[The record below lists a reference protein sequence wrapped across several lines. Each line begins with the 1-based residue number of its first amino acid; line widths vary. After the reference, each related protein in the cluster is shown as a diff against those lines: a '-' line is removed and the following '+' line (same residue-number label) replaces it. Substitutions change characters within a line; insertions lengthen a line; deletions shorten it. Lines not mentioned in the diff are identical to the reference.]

1 MQFKKPLLLLFASS
15 LFLVSCQKSGVAPD
29 PNFATPNTIAAGN
42 GVKDLAITQTFDEGF
57 ESASKTAY
65 AAADVTF
72 DSGSWNL
79 DDALIGTSTS
89 DQKTGSHAVRIHN
102 TGTLSMNFDVS
113 TGASTV
119 TMSYAVY
126 GADGSSAFQLWV
138 SSNGGSSYTQVGSTA
153 VTTSSTT
160 PSTATFTVNQSGSLR
175 FQLRKTTGGTNRID
189 IDNFTI
195 NSFDG
200 GSGGGTTGGT
210 GSSTTDNTNLLLGNP
225 SGATNSTGNPN
236 NYLIDQTYFTES
248 YNRDKG
254 EPNWVSW
261 YVGSTSL
268 GAIDRSDDFRADTHL
283 PAGWYEVSNTS
294 YSGSG
299 FDRGHNCP
307 SADRTSTTAANQA
320 TFLMDNMIPQAPRNN
335 EQTWANLEAY
345 GRTLVNAGNEI
356 YVVMGSYGSGGT
368 GSSGT
373 ATTVDNGH
381 VVVPSNIWKVIVVI
395 PNGNGDLSRI
405 TSATRV
411 IAVNTPNINTISTDW
426 TQYITTVKDI
436 ENATGYTLFSNLPAG
451 VRTALETKKDAGTS
465 M

>member
-1 MQFKKPLLLLFASS
+1 MQLKRPLFTFFTLSLLLI
-15 LFLVSCQKSGVAPD
+15 SCQKSVIMPAAD
-29 PNFATPNTIAAGN
+29 PTATNSITASG
-42 GVKDLAITQTFDEGF
+42 KLQTLAVTQTFDEGF
-57 ESASKTAY
+57 ESASKTGY
-65 AAADVTF
+65 TAADVTF

-79 DDALIGTSTS
+79 SDALVGTSTS
-89 DQKTGSHAVRIHN
+89 DAKTGSQSVRIRN

-138 SSNGGSSYTQVGSTA
+138 SADGGSTYTQVGTDA
-153 VTTSSTT
+153 VTASSATL
-160 PSTATFTVNQSGSLR
+160 STATFTVNQSGSLR
-175 FQLRKTTGGTNRID
+175 FQVRKTTGGTNRIN
-189 IDNFTI
+189 IDDFTI
-195 NSFDG
+195 NSFDSSS
-200 GSGGGTTGGT
+200 SGGGTTGGSS
-210 GSSTTDNTNLLLGNP
+210 SSTTDNTNLLLGNP
-225 SGATNSTGNPN
+225 SGATNSVANAD
-236 NYLIDQTYFTES
+236 NYLIDQTYYTES
-248 YNRDKG
+248 YNMDKG

-268 GAIDRSDDFRADTHL
+268 GSTDRSDDFRADTNL
-283 PAGWYEVSNTS
+283 PSGWYEVSNTS

-307 SADRTSTTAANQA
+307 SGDRTSTTAANQA
-320 TFLMDNMIPQAPRNN
+320 TFLMDNMIPQAPKNN
-335 EQTWANLEAY
+335 EQTWASLEEY
-345 GRTLVNAGNEI
+345 GRSLVAAGNEI

-368 GSSGT
+368 GSNGS
-373 ATTVDNGH
+373 ATTINSGH

-436 ENATGYTLFSNLPAG
+436 ENATGYTLLSNLPAS
-451 VRTALETKKDAGTS
+451 VRTALETKKDSGS
-465 M
+465 